1 MSNWYRQ
8 YVEILESEQFPAA
21 TAETAYRSLSDA
33 GEYYRPGNT
42 EIWYLKA
49 GSSANNTNTDTL
61 YQTHSM
67 IGTLTDS
74 DPEAIL
80 SMMQA
85 ESWDPD
91 NRSSEMLD
99 ELGVDHASMTAG
111 DVIVTDKTAYIITKD
126 GFTELEIA
134 Q

>member
-61 YQTHSM
+61 YRTHSM
-67 IGTLTDS
+67 IGTLADT
-74 DPEAIL
+74 DPETIL

-91 NRSSEMLD
+91 NRSEEMLQ
-99 ELGVDHASMTAG
+99 ELDVDHASMTAG
-111 DVIVTDKTAYIITKD
+111 DVIVTDQNAYLITNN